1 MKYLNKKQWLL
12 TLYSGVFMSLSLT
25 TVAQALE
32 PQVEIAQV
40 VSSPISPNKPVSKL
54 DRKLPKIFPMAEA
67 KTQSASKFPLPP
79 DDPAAQLDPSLL
91 HVPPKPE
98 PKADGVTTT
107 DTQTP
112 RQEVSY
118 DVKTGSVQV
127 GATKPVTSNSTPRMM
142 TPYVGG
148 DSRVIPESS
157 EIEHPDN

>member
-1 MKYLNKKQWLL
+1 MKYLSEKQWLL
-12 TLYSGVFMSLSLT
+12 TLYSGVFMSLSVT

-32 PQVEIAQV
+32 SQVEIAQA
-40 VSSPISPNKPVSKL
+40 VSSPISPNNPVSKI
-54 DRKLPKIFPMAEA
+54 DRKLPKVFPMTEA
-67 KTQSASKFPLPP
+67 KTENASKFPLPP
-79 DDPAAQLDPSLL
+79 NDPAAQLDPSLL
-91 HVPPKPE
+91 HVPPMPE

-127 GATKPVTSNSTPRMM
+127 GATKPVTSDSTPRMM
-142 TPYVGG
+142 SPYVGS
-148 DSRVIPESS
+148 DSRVIPEFS